1 MLLYAVTAVAV
12 KPAGVPEWFR
22 LCPGALAAVISPE
35 EDVADVLLRLPD
47 SWNVVEGARCDDL
60 HDEIEV
66 PAVDPRFHSGLV
78 HASCAIV
85 AHDDG
90 ARLVLLMQ
98 VNAADSVLLPCRLF
112 RGHRTFERCVWP
124 AGRAGR

>member
-1 MLLYAVTAVAV
+1 LLLYAVTAVAV

-60 HDEIEV
+60 HDE
-66 PAVDPRFHSGLV
+66 SK
-78 HASCAIV
+78 
-85 AHDDG
+85 
-90 ARLVLLMQ
+90 
-98 VNAADSVLLPCRLF
+98 CRLSIRVF
-112 RGHRTFERCVWP
+112 TAGWCIRVAPSWP
-124 AGRAGR
+124 TTTAHGSSCSCR